1 MKRWFQ
7 VALICLFFISFTAF
21 KTHAQEATKPMALP
35 APAVSYPWNASQ
47 LLEPA
52 DLADQIKSTN
62 AKPVILN
69 IGAVEDIRGATH
81 VGAVSNAE
89 NMELLQKTVS
99 AYAKNTTIVIYC
111 GCCPFT
117 KCPNIRPAFAELTKL
132 GFTHIKVL
140 NLPVNLHTNWTS
152 KGYPLASN

>member
-1 MKRWFQ
+1 MPYG
-7 VALICLFFISFTAF
+7 T
-21 KTHAQEATKPMALP
+21 
-35 APAVSYPWNASQ
+35 
-47 LLEPA
+47 
-52 DLADQIKSTN
+52 
-62 AKPVILN
+62 
-69 IGAVEDIRGATH
+69 
-81 VGAVSNAE
+81 VSNAE

-99 AYAKNTTIVIYC
+99 AYAKNTTIGIYC